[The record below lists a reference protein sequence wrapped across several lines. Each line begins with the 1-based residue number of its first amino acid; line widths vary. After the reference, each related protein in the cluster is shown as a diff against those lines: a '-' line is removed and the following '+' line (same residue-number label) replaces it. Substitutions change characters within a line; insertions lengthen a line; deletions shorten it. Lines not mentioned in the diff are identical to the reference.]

1 MAIWHLSLI
10 FFSSLGTAMNF
21 AIFIATCY
29 IIYRAISYKRWDI
42 NSLFYFYYLKL
53 IIPRIVVKVVT
64 TVESFSYFKVEK
76 DKYHYSP
83 TVSPRDSSSLHWSPS
98 IRKTQTRL
106 PNTRIFFSSSHYHS
120 CHWPTISFNT
130 VPNIIIQI

>member
-1 MAIWHLSLI
+1 MANGNLA
-10 FFSSLGTAMNF
+10 FV
-21 AIFIATCY
+21 
-29 IIYRAISYKRWDI
+29 
-42 NSLFYFYYLKL
+42 FYFFFLLRQRKEFRNFYRNLLHNSSCDKYYKL
-53 IIPRIVVKVVT
+53 IILLLLFKTYHVTNFVVKVVT
-64 TVESFSYFKVEK
+64 TVESFSYFKVEE